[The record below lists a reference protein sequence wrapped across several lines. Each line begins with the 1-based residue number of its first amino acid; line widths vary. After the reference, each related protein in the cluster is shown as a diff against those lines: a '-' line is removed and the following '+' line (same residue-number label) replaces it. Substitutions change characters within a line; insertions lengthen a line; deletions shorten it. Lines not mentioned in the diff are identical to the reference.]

1 MRLIFSKK
9 AELAVILSEV
19 TVSETNGNAVE
30 GPLQRLQQHSYEMA
44 FSR

>member
-19 TVSETNGNAVE
+19 TVSETNGNAV
-30 GPLQRLQQHSYEMA
+30 QRTPTTFA
-44 FSR
+44 AA